1 MAAIAEDRQPQ
12 HGVNREAATKAVHTQ
27 LQMERSDEGDSRSQE
42 EGSYC
47 YCLVKSVSH
56 LSRNNRGFTTL
67 PERYVLPPSDR
78 PDDDGLGRVKLPV
91 VDLARLRDPAY
102 RASEL
107 DTLDAAC
114 RSSGFFQA
122 STLHAQACH
131 LLGRVVNHGVAPEL
145 VEGLLDVARRF
156 FELPLVGRARYM
168 SPDVRAPVRYGTSFN
183 QAKDAVLFWRDFLKL
198 ACQPLHAVVASWPD
212 EPADLSWIVYS
223 RACREVAARYAMAN
237 QQLFMQLMGAALEAL
252 GIPCHR
258 SQGLLRELEAG
269 YSQIMLNCYPACPQ
283 PDLTL
288 GLPPHSDYCLFTLL
302 LQDQVKGLQV
312 LRRGHWFTVDA
323 APGSIIA
330 NVGDHLEIYSNG
342 LYKSMLHR
350 VRVNSTQTRISVA
363 SFHSVPAERVIGP
376 AAELVDEANPRRYMD
391 TDYATFLNF
400 LASAEGKHKTFLQ
413 SRKLP
418 MLS

>member
-131 LLGRVVNHGVAPEL
+131 LLGRVCIHTDRPKIKAHACICMYVRVQVVNHGVAPEL

-212 EPADLSWIVYS
+212 EPADL
-223 RACREVAARYAMAN
+223 RYIYKVTIMVCTYVN
-237 QQLFMQLMGAALEAL
+237 HGFSMHIQE
-252 GIPCHR
+252 HR
-258 SQGLLRELEAG
+258 TT
-269 YSQIMLNCYPACPQ
+269 N
-283 PDLTL
+283 
-288 GLPPHSDYCLFTLL
+288 
-302 LQDQVKGLQV
+302 
-312 LRRGHWFTVDA
+312 
-323 APGSIIA
+323 
-330 NVGDHLEIYSNG
+330 
-342 LYKSMLHR
+342 
-350 VRVNSTQTRISVA
+350 
-363 SFHSVPAERVIGP
+363 
-376 AAELVDEANPRRYMD
+376 
-391 TDYATFLNF
+391 
-400 LASAEGKHKTFLQ
+400 
-413 SRKLP
+413 
-418 MLS
+418 

>member
-12 HGVNREAATKAVHTQ
+12 HGVNREAATRGAVHTQ
-27 LQMERSDEGDSRSQE
+27 LQMEPSDEGDSRRSQE

-78 PDDDGLGRVKLPV
+78 PDDDDGLGRVKLPV
-91 VDLARLRDPAY
+91 VDLARLRDPAH

-122 STLHAQACH
+122 STLQTAQACH
-131 LLGRVVNHGVAPEL
+131 LLGRVCIHTDRPKSACMHLYVRVQVVNHGVAPEL

-212 EPADLSWIVYS
+212 EPADL
-223 RACREVAARYAMAN
+223 RY
-237 QQLFMQLMGAALEAL
+237 
-252 GIPCHR
+252 IR
-258 SQGLLRELEAG
+258 SQ
-269 YSQIMLNCYPACPQ
+269 
-283 PDLTL
+283 
-288 GLPPHSDYCLFTLL
+288 
-302 LQDQVKGLQV
+302 
-312 LRRGHWFTVDA
+312 
-323 APGSIIA
+323 
-330 NVGDHLEIYSNG
+330 
-342 LYKSMLHR
+342 
-350 VRVNSTQTRISVA
+350 
-363 SFHSVPAERVIGP
+363 
-376 AAELVDEANPRRYMD
+376 
-391 TDYATFLNF
+391 
-400 LASAEGKHKTFLQ
+400 
-413 SRKLP
+413 
-418 MLS
+418 